1 MCWALATVKPIQI
14 LESLGAKVAGLVF
27 LIELPVLGGR
37 MAIDGYNIDSVM
49 SF

>member
-27 LIELPVLGGR
+27 LIELPDLGGR
-37 MAIDGYNIDSVM
+37 KLIDGYEINSVL